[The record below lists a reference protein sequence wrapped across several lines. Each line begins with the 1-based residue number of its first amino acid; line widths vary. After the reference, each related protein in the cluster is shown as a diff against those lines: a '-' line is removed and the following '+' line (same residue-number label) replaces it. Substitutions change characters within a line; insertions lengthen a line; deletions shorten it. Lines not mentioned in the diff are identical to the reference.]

1 MSGTKL
7 AEGNQWYEV
16 PGNPGMIL
24 IGNDDLKIPVYCEP
38 GEKTVWRMITTWNEV
53 REFTNKKIYCY
64 LYRNEKEL
72 KVYYQD
78 SNEEFEIPVREY
90 DGRKI
95 THYTVLVGKG
105 IIAICNV

>member
-7 AEGNQWYEV
+7 AEENQWYEV

-38 GEKTVWRMITTWNEV
+38 GEKTEWRLITTWNEYI
-53 REFTNKKIYCY
+53 REFTNTEIYCY

-78 SNEEFEIPVREY
+78 SNEEFEIPEREY
-90 DGRKI
+90 YGYKKTRLLV
-95 THYTVLVGKG
+95 YVGKG
-105 IIAICNV
+105 VIAIYF

>member
-7 AEGNQWYEV
+7 AEENQWYEV

-38 GEKTVWRMITTWNEV
+38 GEKTVWGLTTEWKECV
-53 REFTNKKIYCY
+53 REFNDLKMYCPF
-64 LYRNEKEL
+64 YRNEKEL

-78 SNEEFEIPVREY
+78 SNEEFEIPAREY

-95 THYTVLVGKG
+95 LQYTVWVGKG
-105 IIAICNV
+105 IILIF

>member
-7 AEGNQWYEV
+7 AEENQWYEV

-38 GEKTVWRMITTWNEV
+38 GEKTEWCLITTWKEYA
-53 REFTNKKIYCY
+53 REFNDKKIYCSFH
-64 LYRNEKEL
+64 RNEKEL

-78 SNEEFEIPVREY
+78 SNEEFEIPEREY
-90 DGRKI
+90 YGYKM
-95 THYTVLVGKG
+95 TQTLVFVEKG
-105 IIAICNV
+105 VIVIMF